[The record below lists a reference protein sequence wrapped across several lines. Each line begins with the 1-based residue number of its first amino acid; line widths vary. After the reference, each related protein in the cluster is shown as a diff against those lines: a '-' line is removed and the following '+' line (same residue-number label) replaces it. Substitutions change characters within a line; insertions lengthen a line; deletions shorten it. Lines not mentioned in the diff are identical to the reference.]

1 MTDTTQLRCPGCPGH
16 RRRSQYLCNACWRAL
31 PATTR
36 GRLARRDARA
46 FQRLREL
53 HQALAAQTPLA
64 IIRVSR

>member
-1 MTDTTQLRCPGCPGH
+1 MNTPKCPGCTGH
-16 RRRSQYLCNACWRAL
+16 RDHSKYLCNGCWRAL
-31 PATTR
+31 PASTR

-53 HQALAAQTPLA
+53 HRALAASTPLQ